1 MGGQPFRRDSRRNR
15 NMISVDEALD
25 HLFALVSPLETETV
39 QLSEAGGRVLATDA
53 VARRDQ
59 PPFAASAMDGYAA
72 RKDEVRPGAT
82 LTVIGEAAAGHGFAG
97 PVGPGQCVRIFTGAP
112 VPEGADHVVIQEDVT
127 RTGDTITIGPDAGD
141 NSHVRPAGGDF
152 RIGDRLSAPR
162 RLSAQDVALLAAM
175 NIPQVEVTRRPAVAL
190 ISTGDELVMPGEVP
204 GPDQIIASNT
214 FGLKTMLDHMGARP
228 RILPIARDTRASLE
242 TAFDLAQGADLIVT
256 IGGASV
262 GDHDLVGDVAA
273 GLGMERS
280 FYKVAMRPGKPLMA
294 GRMGD
299 AVLLGLPG
307 NPVSAMV
314 CGHVFMAPM
323 IRVMLGL
330 GAHRATRKTA
340 RLAHDIGAGGPR
352 EHYMRAELRD
362 GLIIPEPRQ
371 DSALLSVLAH
381 ANVLMIR
388 PAGDGP
394 RQKGEEVDY
403 IDL

>member
-1 MGGQPFRRDSRRNR
+1 
-15 NMISVDEALD
+15 MISVDEALD

-39 QLSEAGGRVLATDA
+39 PLSEAGGRVLATDA

-72 RKDEVRPGAT
+72 RKDEVRPGTT
-82 LTVIGEAAAGHGFAG
+82 LTVIGEAAAGHGFGG

-175 NIPQVEVTRRPAVAL
+175 NIPQVQVSRRPTVAL

-214 FGLKTMLDHMGARP
+214 FGLKTMLDQLGARP

-362 GLIIPEPRQ
+362 GLITPEPRQ

-381 ANVLMIR
+381 ANALMIR

-394 RQKGEEVDY
+394 RQKGEEVNY